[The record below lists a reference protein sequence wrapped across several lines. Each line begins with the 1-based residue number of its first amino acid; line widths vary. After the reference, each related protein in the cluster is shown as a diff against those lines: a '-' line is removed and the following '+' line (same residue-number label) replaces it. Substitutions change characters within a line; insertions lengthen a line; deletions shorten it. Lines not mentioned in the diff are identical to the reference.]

1 MPQPMGLWE
10 ALSNIHEGSQG
21 RKNGF
26 CFLEVTSHQR
36 PPGLEP
42 PPYPCPFCS
51 RLCTQTFKHSQCST
65 SRWLS
70 DVVTHSLRFVT
81 CQDGGQACFLPH
93 HPGRWVS
100 ADPLLL
106 LPVSQSVDQQM
117 LSRGLTHAEKETGIS
132 NTWLRSYLNFFVDLL
147 SRTGREQPANVNSP
161 FPLFCVWVA
170 LATRPPGSAGL

>member
-132 NTWLRSYLNFFVDLL
+132 HTWLRSYLNFFVDLL